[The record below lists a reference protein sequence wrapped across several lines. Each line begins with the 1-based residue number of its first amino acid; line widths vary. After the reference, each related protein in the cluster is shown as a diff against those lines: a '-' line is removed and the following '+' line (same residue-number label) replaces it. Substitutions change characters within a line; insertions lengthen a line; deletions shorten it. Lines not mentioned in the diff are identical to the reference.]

1 MEFTNDQGYSATI
14 IADSI
19 SPEGK
24 RITSFELVYPRM
36 VHSEMMTHRLFSR
49 NAASSRAIPVT
60 KLIDL
65 IRTKPARPYRFGQN
79 QPGMQDKG
87 VDFDA
92 PIQAGYSPSEW
103 WDLAALSA
111 IRFAEEFNAAGYHK
125 QVANRLLEPFQF
137 IKTVLTATEFA
148 NFWWLRIDADADPS
162 IKAIAEL
169 MKQAIDHSKPEAL
182 EPGQW
187 HTPYVEHF
195 YENIGLEGDDFF
207 VFGGY
212 YVEGSDGDKVM
223 LSVEEAKAVS
233 SSCCAQVS
241 YRVLNNTKDKALDI
255 FDKLISGAKVHA
267 SPFEHQAT
275 PMILTSAECYGD
287 FGRFLDGDLPGYTH
301 VDKKGQFWS
310 GNLCGFV
317 QHRQLLENHSEW

>member
-1 MEFTNDQGYSATI
+1 MEFTNDQGYVATI

-19 SPEGK
+19 SPTGK
-24 RITSFELVYPRM
+24 RITTFELTYPRM

-60 KLIDL
+60 KLIEL

-92 PIQAGYSPSEW
+92 PIQAGYSAQEW

-111 IRFAEEFNAAGYHK
+111 IRFAEEYTAAGYHK

-169 MKQAIDHSKPEAL
+169 MKQAIDVSKPEAL

-187 HTPYVEHF
+187 HTPYVDHAYEH
-195 YENIGLEGDDFF
+195 LTDDGPGIF
-207 VFGGY
+207 VGY
-212 YVEGSDGDKVM
+212 CLQNEDGTTTM
-223 LSVEEAKAVS
+223 LTEQEALAIS

-255 FDKLISGAKVHA
+255 YGKLLSGAKVHA

-275 PMILTSAECYGD
+275 PMIIESVECFGD
-287 FGRFLDGDLPGYTH
+287 FSRFLDGDLSGYTH
-301 VDKKGQFWS
+301 VDKNGMFWS
-310 GNLCGFV
+310 GNLQGFV

>member
-1 MEFTNDQGYSATI
+1 MEFTNDQGYVATI

-19 SPEGK
+19 SPTGK
-24 RITSFELVYPRM
+24 RITTFELTYPRM

-60 KLIDL
+60 KLIEL

-92 PIQAGYSPSEW
+92 PIQAGYSAQEW

-111 IRFAEEFNAAGYHK
+111 IRFAEE
-125 QVANRLLEPFQF
+125 
-137 IKTVLTATEFA
+137 
-148 NFWWLRIDADADPS
+148 LRIDADADPS

-169 MKQAIDHSKPEAL
+169 MKQAIDVSKPEAL

-187 HTPYVEHF
+187 HTPYVDHAYEH
-195 YENIGLEGDDFF
+195 LTDDGPGIF
-207 VFGGY
+207 VGY
-212 YVEGSDGDKVM
+212 CLQNEDGTTTM
-223 LSVEEAKAVS
+223 LTEQEALAIS

-255 FDKLISGAKVHA
+255 YGKLLSGAKVHA

-275 PMILTSAECYGD
+275 PMIIESVECFGD
-287 FGRFLDGDLPGYTH
+287 FSRFLDGDLSGYTH
-301 VDKKGQFWS
+301 VDKNGMFWS
-310 GNLCGFV
+310 GNLQGFV